1 MKTWRRIS
9 TLFAFA
15 GLCGPAI
22 ACSFSET
29 GGTLPDTS
37 SFAVRTGPGVP
48 GSGQLQLSCSSVAIQ
63 LLGPQPSIT
72 AVLTSPVTGLTLKN
86 GTDSIPYTLTNA
98 TGQPYSIG
106 QTIISVAGN
115 DVLGLFTS
123 SGSRVPVNIV
133 TGTSANVPAGLYQDT
148 VTVRWTYL
156 NICEGGLA
164 SIGGLCL
171 GTPTSA
177 SNITR
182 TLMLSLNVTNDC
194 AITAPPVQ
202 FGSAPLP
209 AMFPTVSQNIGLV
222 CTKGL
227 VYTVGISPGSH
238 AVPGGR
244 RQMTSGL
251 SRLQY
256 DIFTPGNTVWGDTG
270 ASRLAGPAAAD
281 GLTNQLLPY
290 TARIYADQPAPAAG
304 VYEDSLTVDI
314 GF

>member
-1 MKTWRRIS
+1 MKKLT
-9 TLFAFA
+9 
-15 GLCGPAI
+15 GLLAALCLGSPAI
-22 ACSFSET
+22 ACTFSET
-29 GGTLPDTS
+29 GGSLPDLS
-37 SFAVRTGPGVP
+37 SFAVRNGPGAT
-48 GSGQLQLSCSSVAIQ
+48 GSGVLQLNCTAVPLQ

-86 GTDSIPYTLTNA
+86 GSDSIPYTLTNG
-98 TGQPYSIG
+98 TGQPYTVG
-106 QTIISVAGN
+106 QTVISVSGAS
-115 DVLGLFTS
+115 VLALFTS

-164 SIGGLCL
+164 AIGGLCL
-171 GTPTSA
+171 ATLSSQ

-182 TLMLSLNVTNDC
+182 TLTLSLNVTNDC

-202 FGSAPLP
+202 FGGAPLP
-209 AMFPTVSQNIGLV
+209 AMFPAVSQNIGLI
-222 CTKGL
+222 CTRGL
-227 VYTVGISPGSH
+227 VYTVGISPGNH
-238 AVPGGR
+238 ALPGGR
-244 RQMTSGL
+244 RQMASGL

-256 DIFTPGNTVWGDTG
+256 DIFKPGNTVWGATG
-270 ASRLAGPAAAD
+270 ADRLTGPAAAD
-281 GLTNQLLPY
+281 GLTSQLLPY

>member
-1 MKTWRRIS
+1 MKKLT
-9 TLFAFA
+9 
-15 GLCGPAI
+15 GLLAAMCLGSPAI
-22 ACSFSET
+22 ACTFSET
-29 GGTLPDTS
+29 GGTLPDLS
-37 SFAVRTGPGVP
+37 SFAVRNGPGVS
-48 GSGQLQLSCSSVAIQ
+48 GSGQLQLNCAAVPLQ

-72 AVLTSPVTGLTLKN
+72 AVLASPVTDLSLKN
-86 GTDSIPYTLTNA
+86 GTDKIPYTLTNG
-98 TGQPYSIG
+98 TGQSFSTG
-106 QTIISVAGN
+106 QTLISVNGSA
-115 DVLGLFTS
+115 VLALFTS

-171 GTPTSA
+171 ATLSSE

-182 TLMLSLNVTNDC
+182 TLTLSLNVTNDC

-202 FGSAPLP
+202 FGGAPLP
-209 AMFPTVSQNIGLV
+209 AMFPAVSQNIGLL

-227 VYTVGISPGSH
+227 VYTVGISPGNH
-238 AVPGGR
+238 AAPGGR
-244 RQMTSGL
+244 RQMASGL

-256 DIFTPGNTVWGDTG
+256 DIFKQGNTVWRDTG
-270 ASRLAGPAAAD
+270 ADRLAGPAAAD
-281 GLTNQLLPY
+281 GLNNQLLPY
-290 TARIYADQPAPAAG
+290 TARIYADQPAPPAG
-304 VYEDSLTVDI
+304 SYEDSLTVDI